1 MYKNGFTAEQ
11 MAAATDNDI
20 EDIAAIIKGMANS
33 KKLSQWL
40 HNPYTGE
47 EIEITA
53 TTENALNNKCEKQ
66 IKAWEKEQAEWERQ
80 QYVEDQKQYVQQMDE
95 ENWQLIQNLRRHML
109 SYIVR
114 WSSYRYLTY

>member
-1 MYKNGFTAEQ
+1 MLVCRYEEKGIAIGEAKEKAKIIISMYKNGFTAEQ

-66 IKAWEKEQAEWERQ
+66 IKAWEKEQAEWGG
-80 QYVEDQKQYVQQMDE
+80 
-95 ENWQLIQNLRRHML
+95 
-109 SYIVR
+109 
-114 WSSYRYLTY
+114 SSM